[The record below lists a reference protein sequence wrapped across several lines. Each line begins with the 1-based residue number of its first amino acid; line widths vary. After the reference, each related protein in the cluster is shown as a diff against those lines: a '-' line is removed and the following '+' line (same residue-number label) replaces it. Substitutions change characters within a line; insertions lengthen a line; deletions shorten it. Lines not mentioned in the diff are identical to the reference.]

1 MSDRLSG
8 ALSRTKIR
16 LGRAL
21 FRDRLGFVV
30 FLGTVCVVSLFWRT
44 DMFINDNE
52 TLVATLDAL
61 ADGRLWIERV
71 GDGPV
76 FDSPGAEVRDGRVY
90 GRNYGQL
97 VVSLPA
103 LGLVWAIDL
112 VADLRTGLV
121 ALWHLFVLCLFV
133 QVGVLVDR
141 RRLFALGGCALALG
155 LFALNVAVL
164 TPLANPSLAHL
175 ALQLTTVV
183 AAGFVAVALYRLVA
197 FEYDRHLGA
206 IVGLAG
212 VLVAPVGFWTT
223 IPKRHVFSVLVCVAV
238 LSLFVRSQEASTTT
252 RKTQLAYRGGAY
264 ALVGFLTWIHAA
276 EGLFVFLALA
286 AVDLPTGQQTDRRTL
301 AVLACVFAI
310 SLVPA
315 AVTNYLVTGS
325 VIHPPRTLAGG
336 GLHDFPAP
344 TALGD
349 SVAASG
355 LSFLILGVGG
365 WLVST
370 VGDLIGDSLAVL
382 SEPDRLYEVVV
393 RSSPGNLREGRLEFA
408 GTNLSILESFPVFGV
423 AAAAV
428 ASGVLG
434 VRDRRP
440 SWPRPPTVLA
450 GAMIV
455 AFVLLYLSRL
465 PLHAQI
471 TQRYLLPVYPLGL
484 YLLARSDAVRGL
496 VRTRTVLWSYLGG
509 VLIGGQLFVVYLIAQ
524 RFVVAEAAQF
534 HARIAL
540 FACLI
545 CAVTGTLATVNG
557 RGRRLAAAV
566 LGLTG
571 AVGTL
576 FLVASG
582 LYYFAGLGDL
592 LIAIVETVSD
602 SLVRA
607 V

>member
-8 ALSRTKIR
+8 ALSRAKIR

-21 FRDRLGFVV
+21 FRDRLGLVV
-30 FLGTVCVVSLFWRT
+30 FLGTVCVVCLFWRT

-76 FDSPGAEVRDGRVY
+76 FDSPGAEIRDGRVY

-121 ALWHLFVLCLFV
+121 ALWHLLVLGLFV

-141 RRLFALGGCALALG
+141 RRLFALGGSALALG

-164 TPLANPSLAHL
+164 TPLADPSLAHL

-183 AAGFVAVALYRLVA
+183 AAGFVAVALYRLVT
-197 FEYDRHLGA
+197 FEYDRRLGA
-206 IVGLAG
+206 LVGLAG
-212 VLVAPVGFWTT
+212 VLVAPVGFWAT
-223 IPKRHVFSVLVCVAV
+223 IPKRHVFSVLVCVGV
-238 LSLFVRSQEASTTT
+238 LSLFAWSQAASTTQ
-252 RKTQLAYRGGAY
+252 KTQLAYRGGAY

-301 AVLACVFAI
+301 AVLASVFAI

-325 VIHPPRTLAGG
+325 LIHPPRTLAGG

-349 SVAASG
+349 SVSAGG
-355 LSFLILGVGG
+355 LAFPVIGVSG
-365 WLVST
+365 WLIST

-423 AAAAV
+423 AAATA

-496 VRTRTVLWSYLGG
+496 VRRRTVLWSYLGG
-509 VLIGGQLFVVYLIAQ
+509 VLIGGQLFVVYLVAQ

-545 CAVTGTLATVNG
+545 CAVTGTLATVSG
-557 RGRRLAAAV
+557 RGCRLAAAV

-576 FLVASG
+576 FLVAGG